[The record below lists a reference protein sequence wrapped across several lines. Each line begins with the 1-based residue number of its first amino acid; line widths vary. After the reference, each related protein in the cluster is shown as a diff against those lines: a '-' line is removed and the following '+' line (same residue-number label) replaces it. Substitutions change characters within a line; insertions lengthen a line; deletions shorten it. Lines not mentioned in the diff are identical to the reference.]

1 MAKHVCGA
9 VLPNAVGPYVEHLAA
24 CPETHPDH
32 ADFCKAIVSLIA
44 YDAARDRGV
53 PPTVSRDKS
62 GTVTRHRRDTGETR
76 DVSRDTSRFSPSVSR
91 DSDETVRVP
100 SGMSTRQMA
109 DMRDSGAS
117 LRAIAAVSGVS
128 PETVRR
134 RLARHA
140 AEVTE

>member
-44 YDAARDRGV
+44 YDAARDKGV
-53 PPTVSRDKS
+53 SPTVSRDKS
-62 GTVTRHRRDTGETR
+62 GTVTRHGRDTYETR
-76 DVSRDTSRFSPSVSR
+76 DVSR

-100 SGMSTRQMA
+100 SGMSMRQMA

-140 AEVTE
+140 VEVAE